1 MTDPLFPIL
10 DPVEKTDEEFV
21 RLFHSTLSVCWTEDA
36 ELEVVDADHS
46 APNSASDV
54 VGHMGGV
61 SETQTPGQKT
71 IEAFYARLSTCW
83 TENADFKNQE
93 PERKQGGRRYNIY
106 TKYIG

>member
-36 ELEVVDADHS
+36 ELEVVDA
-46 APNSASDV
+46 
-54 VGHMGGV
+54 